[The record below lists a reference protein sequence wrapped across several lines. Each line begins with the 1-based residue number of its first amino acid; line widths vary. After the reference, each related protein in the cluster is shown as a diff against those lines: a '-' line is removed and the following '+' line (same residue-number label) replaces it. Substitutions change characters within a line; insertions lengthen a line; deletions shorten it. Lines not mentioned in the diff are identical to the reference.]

1 MGTHAKFYA
10 LLKQMP
16 YATKAGL
23 ILQYSKNQTESLRD
37 FYKMFPAEYSIMLR
51 DMENTVNNTRIET
64 VKPQTD
70 IDEPKKRKLRS
81 LILRAMQDQ
90 GVTVV
95 NRDWS
100 AVNSFVS
107 RYAGI
112 GKSLSNMSLDELTK
126 FNKQVHKLLDW
137 HKAKQEKQIRIASLN

>member
-1 MGTHAKFYA
+1 MNPHAKFHA
-10 LLKQMP
+10 LIKQMP
-16 YATKAGL
+16 YVTKADL
-23 ILQYSKNQTESLRD
+23 VLQYSKNKTASLRE
-37 FYKMFPAEYSIMLR
+37 FYNEYPAEYSIMLR
-51 DMENTVNNTRIET
+51 DMEIAVNNAQNEN
-64 VKPQTD
+64 VKHQED
-70 IDEPKKRKLRS
+70 ADEPKKRKLRS

-90 GVTVV
+90 GVMVV

-112 GKSLSNMSLDELTK
+112 GKSLSNMSLEELTK

-137 HKAKQEKQIRIASLN
+137 HKAKVEKQIRTALLN